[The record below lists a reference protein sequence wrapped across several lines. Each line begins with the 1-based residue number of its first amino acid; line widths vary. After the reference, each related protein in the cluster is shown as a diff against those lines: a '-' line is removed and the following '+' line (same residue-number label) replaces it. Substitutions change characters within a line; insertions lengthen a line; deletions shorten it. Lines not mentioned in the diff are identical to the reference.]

1 MNAGS
6 SDCSRVIGLF
16 IHVRVQRISEG
27 KRYWIAAAVLDSI
40 NLTGRARPGPAR
52 PAADQGGPGR
62 QPRAPDATDGRAT
75 GEVPVKCDISGNIK

>member
-40 NLTGRARPGPAR
+40 NLTGLARPGPAR
-52 PAADQGGPGR
+52 G
-62 QPRAPDATDGRAT
+62 
-75 GEVPVKCDISGNIK
+75 